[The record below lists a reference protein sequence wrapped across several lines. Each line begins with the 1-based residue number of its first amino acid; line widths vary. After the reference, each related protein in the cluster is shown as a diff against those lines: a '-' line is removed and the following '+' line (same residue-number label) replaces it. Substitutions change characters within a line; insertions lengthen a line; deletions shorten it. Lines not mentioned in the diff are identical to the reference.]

1 MDKRILLR
9 KKTYQK
15 SDGTSFE
22 VPIYVKKNNRGISAR
37 LVYGELEL
45 YVSSYVTMK
54 QIDDFV
60 LKLVKEHPDHILNRP
75 FMKEG
80 IYCYV
85 LGQKKMFTNDASLKN
100 ESTFFYVP
108 KITKDPLNAY
118 KKQALFYFK
127 ERVAYLAKKMHID
140 ISSFVI
146 RTGLFLSYYGVC
158 FPTKK
163 MMKFDYR
170 LFAYKTE
177 ISDSIL
183 IHELAHTFEVHHNE
197 RFYAIVKMY
206 CPDYDILED
215 DIRCGRFEGRLDRY
229 VL

>member
-1 MDKRILLR
+1 MDKRVFLR
-9 KKTYQK
+9 TKTYQRN
-15 SDGTSFE
+15 DGTSFD

-37 LVYGELEL
+37 LVYGQLEL

-54 QIDDFV
+54 QIDSFV
-60 LKLVKEHPDHILNRP
+60 MKLANEHQDHILNRP

-85 LGQKKMFTNDASLKN
+85 LGQKKMFTSDPSLK
-100 ESTFFYVP
+100 ESSTFFYVP
-108 KITKDPLNAY
+108 KTTKDPLTAY
-118 KKQALFYFK
+118 KKQALLYFK
-127 ERVAYLAKKMHID
+127 ERVAQIAKIMHVD
-140 ISSFVI
+140 ISEFTI

-163 MMKFDYR
+163 IIKFDYR
-170 LFAYKTE
+170 LFAYKSE

-183 IHELAHTFEVHHNE
+183 IHELAHTFEVHHND